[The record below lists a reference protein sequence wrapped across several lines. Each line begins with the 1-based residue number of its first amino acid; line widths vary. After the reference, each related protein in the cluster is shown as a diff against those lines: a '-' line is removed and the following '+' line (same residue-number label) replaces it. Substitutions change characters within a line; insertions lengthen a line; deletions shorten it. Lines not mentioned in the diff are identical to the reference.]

1 MKLYIFKQI
10 GDARGSYAS
19 PILHAFTTDKKLAK
33 DFKETRDMDNFIH
46 HVVEVDETE
55 YNHFARNYSSKN
67 LERVTLRSKNDY
79 GELVKIPI
87 VMTFSEEDQS
97 VLRTDMVYEE
107 MGKHTIYESL
117 SFNDE
122 IRDAL
127 SYIDYFKMMKFY
139 NDMDVDPYNISIL
152 KAIDM
157 NNTIDEF
164 EVFMFFYGYL
174 MNER

>member
-1 MKLYIFKQI
+1 
-10 GDARGSYAS
+10 
-19 PILHAFTTDKKLAK
+19 
-33 DFKETRDMDNFIH
+33 
-46 HVVEVDETE
+46 
-55 YNHFARNYSSKN
+55 
-67 LERVTLRSKNDY
+67 
-79 GELVKIPI
+79 
-87 VMTFSEEDQS
+87 MTFSEEDQS

-164 EVFMFFYGYL
+164 AVFMFFYGYL